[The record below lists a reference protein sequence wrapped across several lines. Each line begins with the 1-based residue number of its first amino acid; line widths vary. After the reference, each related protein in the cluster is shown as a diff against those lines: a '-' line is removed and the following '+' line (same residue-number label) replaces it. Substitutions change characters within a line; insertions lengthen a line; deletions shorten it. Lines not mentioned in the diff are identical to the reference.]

1 MSHSYDHITDIL
13 EKTVRLSQGKFADI
27 QESSRKE
34 LYVKRVKRGFDFSK
48 EWWPDIIGGLLLIIG
63 IATFLSEYFG
73 WSNLYIPVLSDF
85 FLRIW
90 PELIGIGLAVI
101 LIDRANKKIR
111 ESEEKKRLILQM
123 GSSDNS
129 FALEAV
135 RQLRSRGW
143 LLDGS
148 LHEAD
153 LMNADLRGAIL
164 WCANLQEADL
174 MEAILNGATLWAVN
188 LQAAE
193 LYGANLQEA
202 ILVGANL
209 KKTFLEGANLQ
220 EANLMDANLQ
230 KALLYGANLQG
241 ANLENAN
248 IQGADLW
255 GANLTGTNVTSDQLA
270 SASSIDGATMP
281 DGSKYEEEDSD
292 DDEYEQ
298 KHTD

>member
-1 MSHSYDHITDIL
+1 M
-13 EKTVRLSQGKFADI
+13 
-27 QESSRKE
+27 
-34 LYVKRVKRGFDFSK
+34 YVKRVKRGFDFSK

-174 MEAILNGATLWAVN
+174 MEAILNGATLW
-188 LQAAE
+188 LS
-193 LYGANLQEA
+193 L
-202 ILVGANL
+202 IH
-209 KKTFLEGANLQ
+209 
-220 EANLMDANLQ
+220 
-230 KALLYGANLQG
+230 
-241 ANLENAN
+241 
-248 IQGADLW
+248 I
-255 GANLTGTNVTSDQLA
+255 
-270 SASSIDGATMP
+270 
-281 DGSKYEEEDSD
+281 
-292 DDEYEQ
+292 
-298 KHTD
+298 